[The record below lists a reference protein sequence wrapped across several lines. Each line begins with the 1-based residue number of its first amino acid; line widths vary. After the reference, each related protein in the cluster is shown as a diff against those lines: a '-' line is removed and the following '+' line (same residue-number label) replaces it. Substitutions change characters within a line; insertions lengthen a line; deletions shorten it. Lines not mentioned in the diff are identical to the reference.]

1 MPWKKDTASGE
12 AIADQPGQQTEKAF
26 KMSPSFY
33 EIVQL
38 SNGDYALRRVDDESA
53 PLVKISF
60 STEAKEMMEDRDMA
74 VAKAMIAAGIEAA
87 GDISLDIDFEDEEL
101 DSTDAQ
107 PSYTLH

>member
-1 MPWKKDTASGE
+1 
-12 AIADQPGQQTEKAF
+12 
-26 KMSPSFY
+26 MSPSFF

-38 SNGDYALRRVDDESA
+38 TNGDYALRRVDDDSA

-60 STEAKEMMEDRDMA
+60 SSEAKEMLEDRDMA

-87 GDISLDIDFEDEEL
+87 GEVSHDIDFDEDEP
-101 DSTDAQ
+101 DTADAQ

>member
-1 MPWKKDTASGE
+1 
-12 AIADQPGQQTEKAF
+12 
-26 KMSPSFY
+26 MSPSFY

-60 STEAKEMMEDRDMA
+60 SSEAREMMEDRDMA

-87 GDISLDIDFEDEEL
+87 GNVSHDIDLEDEEL
-101 DSTDAQ
+101 DIIDAQ
-107 PSYTLH
+107 PSYTIH